1 MSDIKLVSP
10 MLDNFHIGD
19 PISDHNGIRC
29 CPAMKKDSDEKYI
42 VKVISIPASQVQ
54 YDALLLTGVC
64 SDRESALAY
73 FNDLVSGIVDEIK
86 TLEKLSSL
94 EGFLP
99 IDDYQIVEMDDDVGY
114 DIYLLS
120 KYQKTLVKQFR
131 KQEMTHLG
139 AINMGLDLCAALS
152 VCRKLGYLYADLK
165 PNNVYLTGEQSY
177 RIGDIGFIKLDS
189 LKYASLP
196 ESYRSAYTAPEI
208 KDAYSSLNTTIDIYA
223 LGLILYQAY
232 NGGILPVADEDS
244 GTFPPPAYADSEM
257 SEIILKACASS
268 IDDRWQTPI
277 EMGQALVGYMQRNG
291 ANDTLIVPYVEP
303 TIIDDNAADTQEAV
317 EDAPEDVAI
326 AEDIVYT
333 EDVLG
338 NLSFLDDGSTES
350 GADEEV
356 TYDEVTEDV
365 SEILAAADEVI
376 SQYDSVTEPE
386 IVQEPSVEEAEAEP
400 TEENL
405 AVEIDEEEATP
416 EEAVE
421 DCAVEETPED
431 ETQETDSETITVPLS
446 TEEAQIETPVEDD
459 VIEITADEND
469 FTELATEDSADEP
482 AAPKKKSSWWKILII
497 ALLAAGIAVAG
508 YFYYTLCYLQPVTM
522 ELNGFENNLTVSV
535 DCAADG
541 LYVICSDAYGNQ
553 HKASV
558 VNGKAEFD
566 TLAPDTVY
574 SVTVD
579 TDKFHKLTGDTT
591 ATHKTDVQ
599 TKITQFVALNGAEA
613 GDVVIRFSV
622 DGPDCDAWNLY
633 YAPTGSADITLPFT
647 GHEVTLSGLTIGH
660 QYTFRLE
667 PISELYF
674 EEGNTIT
681 FIPTVPVKANNL
693 TVSGYTDSSL
703 TVTWSEPTIGN
714 IYNWI
719 VQCTDNASY
728 NKTIQTSNLSATFD
742 GIDPETFYTITVF
755 AENMSVGTEINAA
768 KGLISLSDFNTS
780 VNDGTLALTWN
791 SSEENSNWAITYTV
805 GKSQMQE
812 LTVTDGNRLE
822 IPYVPNATYEFTIV
836 AADDRFTV
844 NPRYTFTTET
854 APVFNSYKLSAD
866 DIDFLMYKTPRG
878 SNWNYR
884 TLINSATSS
893 QFQARD
899 KATFLLAIPY
909 EFDKPADSILVTYAI
924 YDADGNCVSSASEN
938 NVWNAMWNNGYA
950 VLNVPGLPSA
960 TGNYKIAILFNGAQ
974 ANETIFAIT
983 N

>member
-257 SEIILKACASS
+257 SEIILKACASG

-303 TIIDDNAADTQEAV
+303 TIIDDNAADTQEAI

-338 NLSFLDDGSTES
+338 NLSFLDDGGTES
-350 GADEEV
+350 EADEEV

-405 AVEIDEEEATP
+405 AVEIDEEKATP

-421 DCAVEETPED
+421 DCAVEETPEG
-431 ETQETDSETITVPLS
+431 ETLETDAETIAVPLS

-459 VIEITADEND
+459 VIDVAADEND

-579 TDKFHKLTGDTT
+579 TDKFHKLTGTTT
-591 ATHKTDVQ
+591 ASYKTDVQ
-599 TKITQFVALNGAEA
+599 TKVSQFTAVNGAEA
-613 GDVVIRFSV
+613 GNVILNFMV
-622 DGPDCDAWNLY
+622 DGSNSEQWRLE
-633 YAPTGSADITLPFT
+633 YAPMGGTKEFVTFT
-647 GHEVTLSGLTIGH
+647 GNRIELSGLELDK

-667 PISELYF
+667 PVSELF
-674 EEGNTIT
+674 FDHSNAIT
-681 FIPTVPVKANNL
+681 FTPTVPVVPENL
-693 TVSGYTDSSL
+693 SVTSHEAGTL
-703 TVTWSEPTIGN
+703 TVTWSAPEN
-714 IYNWI
+714 SNVAKWI
-719 VQCTDNASY
+719 VQCTGATFY
-728 NKTIQTSNLSATFD
+728 NETITTTELSATFS
-742 GIDPETFYTITVF
+742 GIESGDIYNIQVL
-755 AENMSVGTEINAA
+755 AENMSVGADIVAA
-768 KGLISLSDFNTS
+768 EGLLSLSDFQASITDGVLTLSWNT
-780 VNDGTLALTWN
+780 
-791 SSEENSNWAITYTV
+791 SEENVDWLVDCTID
-805 GKSQMQE
+805 G
-812 LTVTDGNRLE
+812 VTTEEVEISDGNKCKVPY
-822 IPYVPNATYEFTIV
+822 IPNVTYLFTV
-836 AADDRFTV
+836 RAADGRSL
-844 NPRYTFTTET
+844 TTEYLYSSEP
-854 APVFNSYKLSAD
+854 APAFNNYKLGAEH
-866 DIDFLMYKTPRG
+866 IGLLMYETPRG
-878 SNWNYR
+878 NNWDYED
-884 TLINSATSS
+884 LIYATTASS
-893 QFQARD
+893 FPANG
-899 KATFLLAIPY
+899 KITFLLSIPY
-909 EFDKPADSILVTYAI
+909 EFDKPADPILVTYAI
-924 YDADGNCVSSASEN
+924 YDAEGNYVSSAAEN
-938 NVWNAMWNNGYA
+938 RIWNRMWNNGYC
-950 VLNVPGLPSA
+950 VLNVPSIPSA
-960 TGNYKIAILFNGAQ
+960 PGSYKLAICFNGALV
-974 ANETIFAIT
+974 NEVNFTIT